1 MGFLFNFELIF
12 NCLLVF
18 SMIGDILLDFF
29 IWMIFFVDIVFDLVW
44 MIGDNL
50 ILGFR
55 ILVIRDFL
63 GLFIVFWID
72 FNRDLMFCCE
82 RDWEFDNVF
91 KIDFRIFLICVF
103 DDVNIWLFDL
113 RVSGSIGVVRSGFGC
128 LMMIWG

>member
-55 ILVIRDFL
+55 ILVIRDFW
-63 GLFIVFWID
+63 GLFIVFLID

>member
-63 GLFIVFWID
+63 GLFIVFLID

-91 KIDFRIFLICVF
+91 KRDFRIFLICVF

>member
-50 ILGFR
+50 ILGLR
-55 ILVIRDFL
+55 ILVIRYFL
-63 GLFIVFWID
+63 GLFIVFLID

>member
-1 MGFLFNFELIF
+1 M
-12 NCLLVF
+12 LVF

-63 GLFIVFWID
+63 GLFIVFLID

-91 KIDFRIFLICVF
+91 KIDFRIFLMCVF

>member
-55 ILVIRDFL
+55 IVVIRDFL
-63 GLFIVFWID
+63 GLFIVFLID

>member
-1 MGFLFNFELIF
+1 M
-12 NCLLVF
+12 LVF

-63 GLFIVFWID
+63 GLFIVFLID

-128 LMMIWG
+128 LMMIWGKVF

>member
-1 MGFLFNFELIF
+1 M
-12 NCLLVF
+12 VF

-55 ILVIRDFL
+55 ILVISDFL
-63 GLFIVFWID
+63 GLFIVFLID

>member
-63 GLFIVFWID
+63 GLFIVFLID